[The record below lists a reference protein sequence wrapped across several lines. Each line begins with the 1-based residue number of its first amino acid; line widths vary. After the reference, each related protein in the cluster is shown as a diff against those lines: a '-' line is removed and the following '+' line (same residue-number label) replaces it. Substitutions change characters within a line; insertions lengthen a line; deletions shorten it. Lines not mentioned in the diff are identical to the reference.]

1 MSKIGYCI
9 ACALLFVNAF
19 AEPLEAQ
26 EIKSPD
32 GELFLKVNVDDN
44 GQPVYSLKYK
54 GNPLVNKSHLGL
66 SGKEADFVKGFA
78 VQHVD
83 STTFDE
89 VWEPVWGEY
98 SKVRNHY
105 NEMSV
110 TFSKK
115 YCIPGDYDTD
125 EYLYVKAPMSKT
137 GDPIRKRKG
146 RHSESQAIGGLSV
159 QTPLLMKSPDGK
171 QYVNIHEAALIGY
184 PAMALDVD
192 TCTYSLSAHLTP
204 DRNGV
209 AAYLQLPFNTPWRTI
224 IVSDD
229 ARDILASQLIYN
241 LNEPCTEIHWCMV
254 GNVYRDTSHVG
265 I

>member
-110 TFSKK
+110 TFSKNDTLMRVRFRLFNDGLGFR
-115 YCIPGDYDTD
+115 YEFPEQLGVNYLTLMDESTEFNMPGDYT
-125 EYLYVKAPMSKT
+125 M
-137 GDPIRKRKG
+137 
-146 RHSESQAIGGLSV
+146 
-159 QTPLLMKSPDGK
+159 
-171 QYVNIHEAALIGY
+171 
-184 PAMALDVD
+184 
-192 TCTYSLSAHLTP
+192 
-204 DRNGV
+204 
-209 AAYLQLPFNTPWRTI
+209 
-224 IVSDD
+224 
-229 ARDILASQLIYN
+229 
-241 LNEPCTEIHWCMV
+241 
-254 GNVYRDTSHVG
+254 
-265 I
+265 